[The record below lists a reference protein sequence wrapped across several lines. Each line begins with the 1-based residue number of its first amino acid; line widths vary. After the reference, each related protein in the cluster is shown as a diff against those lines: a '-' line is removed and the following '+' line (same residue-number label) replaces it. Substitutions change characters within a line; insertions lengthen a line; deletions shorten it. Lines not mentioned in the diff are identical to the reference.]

1 MEPVQHPNLR
11 ASPMIVG
18 GLFLGFWL
26 YLDFFRI
33 PAFGSINLVLWNFW
47 GAMGLAVAGGLYAS
61 RIANSTARIIIW
73 ILLGIALGFLAMVLI
88 FNQVGEAF
96 AALFTVAG
104 AGLIVTGLPGGWTLP
119 PVGGDQWQDAN
130 GQAR

>member
-1 MEPVQHPNLR
+1 MEQQHPNLR

-33 PAFGSINLVLWNFW
+33 PTFEPINLVLWNFW
-47 GAMGLAVAGGLYAS
+47 GIMGIAVAGGLYAS
-61 RIANSTARIIIW
+61 RIANATARILIW
-73 ILLGIALGFLAMVLI
+73 IVLGIALGFLTMVLI
-88 FNQVGEAF
+88 FNHVGEAF

-104 AGLIVTGLPGGWTLP
+104 AGLIVTGLPGGWGIP
-119 PVGGDQWQDAN
+119 RGQQPDNGQWQTVE
-130 GQAR
+130 QR